1 MIRLGRRLCCLALL
15 LPTLAWADMV
25 VIVHPQFEAA
35 SLSRREIINIFMGR
49 FRFLPSGQAI
59 KPYDLPT
66 ADPKKGRFYRVLT
79 GKDLSDIDAH
89 WARLVLTGNASPP
102 DETLNAEGMIEAVA
116 HNPRAIGYVD
126 RAQVDRRVRI
136 LFEPEK

>member
-1 MIRLGRRLCCLALL
+1 MTRLGRRLCCLALL
-15 LPTLAWADMV
+15 VPALAWGDMV

-35 SLSRREIINIFMGR
+35 SLSKREIINIFMGR

-59 KPYDLPT
+59 KPYDLPA
-66 ADPKKGRFYRVLT
+66 ADPKKGRFYRALT
-79 GKDLSDIDAH
+79 GKELSDIDAY

-102 DETLNAEGMIEAVA
+102 DETANTEGMIETVA

-126 RAQVDRRVRI
+126 RAQVDKRVRI